1 MKHFDTLQ
9 TAFRSFFPLYLKK
22 YACISEKNV
31 FNISLFFFFP
41 RITKNIHR
49 SLQRRTFVNET
60 YVILLVPYTD
70 NIWRVYAWSE
80 SVYTSKAVNVHQFS
94 GASSLNQIGLIL
106 RRSSFS
112 KFDSFSLCASVHRC
126 VILDTRRKIPRIFLH
141 IDPISIKNFI
151 SFRTISTSNIDIE
164 SFNLLIRYSFV
175 LSIRLESLSIRI

>member
-22 YACISEKNV
+22 YACIFEKNV
-31 FNISLFFFFP
+31 FNISLFFFFQESP
-41 RITKNIHR
+41 
-49 SLQRRTFVNET
+49 RTFT
-60 YVILLVPYTD
+60 ALCKGAHSLMRLTWFYLCLTPTIYR
-70 NIWRVYAWSE
+70 RVYAWSE

-151 SFRTISTSNIDIE
+151 SNDFDVKHRH
-164 SFNLLIRYSFV
+164 
-175 LSIRLESLSIRI
+175 RIF

>member
-1 MKHFDTLQ
+1 MFLI
-9 TAFRSFFPLYLKK
+9 F
-22 YACISEKNV
+22 
-31 FNISLFFFFP
+31 LFFFFP

-60 YVILLVPYTD
+60 YVSILIVPYTD

-164 SFNLLIRYSFV
+164 SFNPIFFCP
-175 LSIRLESLSIRI
+175 IDSIRITFD

>member
-1 MKHFDTLQ
+1 MFLI
-9 TAFRSFFPLYLKK
+9 F
-22 YACISEKNV
+22 
-31 FNISLFFFFP
+31 LFFFFFQESP
-41 RITKNIHR
+41 
-49 SLQRRTFVNET
+49 RTFT
-60 YVILLVPYTD
+60 ALCKGAHSLMRLTVILLVPYTD

-141 IDPISIKNFI
+141 VDPISIKNFI

-164 SFNLLIRYSFV
+164 SFNPIFFCP
-175 LSIRLESLSIRI
+175 IDSIRITFD

>member
-9 TAFRSFFPLYLKK
+9 TAFRSFPPLYLKK

-31 FNISLFFFFP
+31 FNISLFFFFQESP
-41 RITKNIHR
+41 
-49 SLQRRTFVNET
+49 RTFT
-60 YVILLVPYTD
+60 ALCKGAHSLMRLTVILLVPYTD

-141 IDPISIKNFI
+141 VDPISIKNFI

-164 SFNLLIRYSFV
+164 SFNPIFFCP
-175 LSIRLESLSIRI
+175 IDSIRITFD

>member
-9 TAFRSFFPLYLKK
+9 TAFRSFSPLYLKK

-31 FNISLFFFFP
+31 FNISLFFFFQESP
-41 RITKNIHR
+41 
-49 SLQRRTFVNET
+49 RTFT
-60 YVILLVPYTD
+60 ALCKGAHSLMRLTVILLVPYTD

-141 IDPISIKNFI
+141 VDPISIKNFI

-164 SFNLLIRYSFV
+164 SFNLIFFCP
-175 LSIRLESLSIRI
+175 IDSIRITFD

>member
-31 FNISLFFFFP
+31 FNISLFFFP

-141 IDPISIKNFI
+141 VDPISIKNFI

-164 SFNLLIRYSFV
+164 SFNPIFFCP
-175 LSIRLESLSIRI
+175 IDSIRITFD

>member
-80 SVYTSKAVNVHQFS
+80 SGVHVESSECASIFRCIVAKSDWTNFASIELFEIRFVQS
-94 GASSLNQIGLIL
+94 LCIGASMCNIG
-106 RRSSFS
+106 
-112 KFDSFSLCASVHRC
+112 
-126 VILDTRRKIPRIFLH
+126 
-141 IDPISIKNFI
+141 
-151 SFRTISTSNIDIE
+151 
-164 SFNLLIRYSFV
+164 YSA
-175 LSIRLESLSIRI
+175 